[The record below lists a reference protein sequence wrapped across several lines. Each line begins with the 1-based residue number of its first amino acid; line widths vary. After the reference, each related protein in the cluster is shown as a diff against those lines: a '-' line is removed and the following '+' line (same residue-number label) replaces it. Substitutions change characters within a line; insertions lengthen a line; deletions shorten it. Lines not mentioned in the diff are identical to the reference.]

1 MRIQLITGIS
11 GSGKSVALRAYE
23 DAGYDCIDNLPVS
36 LIEQLVATLE
46 LEQCKQIAIAIDARR
61 GISISQLPA
70 LLQKLRAQHE
80 VNILFLNA
88 DTNTLVQRFSETRRR
103 HPLSNPNESTT
114 LIDVIEQERK
124 LLAPLADQAQQIDT
138 GHIPAHTLRSWIS
151 DNLKEKPIGL
161 AVIFESFAFK
171 KGVPSE
177 ADIVFDLR
185 CLPNPHYE
193 PQLRDLSGKNSSVIE
208 YLRQFPE
215 VAQMMD
221 DIKMYLEKWLP
232 RYLQDGRSYL
242 TVAIGCTGGQHRSVY
257 LVQQLKKYFSEKQAY
272 QDIYYLE
279 RHRELDSKNIRIG

>member
-1 MRIQLITGIS
+1 
-11 GSGKSVALRAYE
+11 
-23 DAGYDCIDNLPVS
+23 
-36 LIEQLVATLE
+36 
-46 LEQCKQIAIAIDARR
+46 
-61 GISISQLPA
+61 
-70 LLQKLRAQHE
+70 
-80 VNILFLNA
+80 
-88 DTNTLVQRFSETRRR
+88 LVQRFSETRRR

-151 DNLKEKPIGL
+151 DHLKEKPIGL

-193 PQLRDLSGKNSSVIE
+193 PQLRDLSGKDSPVIE

-221 DIKMYLEKWLP
+221 DIKTYLEKWLP

>member
-46 LEQCKQIAIAIDARR
+46 SENCKQIAIAIDARR
-61 GISISQLPA
+61 GESISQVPA
-70 LLQKLRAQHE
+70 LLQKLRAHHE

-114 LIDVIEQERK
+114 LIDVIEQERT

-151 DNLKEKPIGL
+151 DHLKEKPIGL

-193 PQLRDLSGKNSSVIE
+193 PLLRDLSGKDAPVAE
-208 YLRQFPE
+208 YLSRFPE
-215 VAQMMD
+215 VTQMMG
-221 DIKMYLEKWLP
+221 DIKSYLEKWLP
-232 RYLQDGRSYL
+232 RYLHVG
-242 TVAIGCTGGQHRSVY
+242 VVI
-257 LVQQLKKYFSEKQAY
+257 
-272 QDIYYLE
+272 
-279 RHRELDSKNIRIG
+279 

>member
-36 LIEQLVATLE
+36 LIEQLVTTLE

-124 LLAPLADQAQQIDT
+124 LLAPLADQAQQIYT

-151 DNLKEKPIGL
+151 DHLKEKPIGL

-193 PQLRDLSGKNSSVIE
+193 PQLRDLSGKDSPVIE

-221 DIKMYLEKWLP
+221 DIKTYLEKWLP

>member
-138 GHIPAHTLRSWIS
+138 GHIPTHTLRSWIS

-193 PQLRDLSGKNSSVIE
+193 PQLRDLSGKDSSVIE

>member
-138 GHIPAHTLRSWIS
+138 GHIPAHALRSWIS

-193 PQLRDLSGKNSSVIE
+193 PQLRDLSGKDSSVIE

>member
-138 GHIPAHTLRSWIS
+138 GHIPAHALRSWIS

-193 PQLRDLSGKNSSVIE
+193 PQLRDLSGKDSSVIE

-257 LVQQLKKYFSEKQAY
+257 LVQQLKKYFSEIQAY

>member
-11 GSGKSVALRAYE
+11 GSGKSVALRAFE

-36 LIEQLVATLE
+36 LIEQLVKTLE
-46 LEQCKQIAIAIDARR
+46 SENCKQIAIAIDARR
-61 GISISQLPA
+61 GDSISQVPA
-70 LLQKLRAQHE
+70 LLQKLRTQHE

-124 LLAPLADQAQQIDT
+124 LLAPLAEQAQQIDT
-138 GHIPAHTLRSWIS
+138 GHIPAHTLRNWIS
-151 DNLKEKPIGL
+151 DHLKEKPIGL

-193 PQLRDLSGKNSSVIE
+193 PQLRDLNGKDSPVIE

-221 DIKMYLEKWLP
+221 DIKTYLQKWLP

>member
-138 GHIPAHTLRSWIS
+138 GHIPAHALRSWIS

-193 PQLRDLSGKNSSVIE
+193 PQLRDLSGKDSPVIE

-221 DIKMYLEKWLP
+221 DIKTYLEKWLP

>member
-46 LEQCKQIAIAIDARR
+46 SENCKQIAIAIDARR
-61 GISISQLPA
+61 GESISQVPA
-70 LLQKLRAQHE
+70 LLQKLRAHHE

-114 LIDVIEQERK
+114 LIDVIEQERT

-138 GHIPAHTLRSWIS
+138 GHIPAHPLRSWIS
-151 DNLKEKPIGL
+151 DHLKEKPIGL

-193 PQLRDLSGKNSSVIE
+193 PLLRDLSGKDAPVAE
-208 YLRQFPE
+208 YLSRFPE
-215 VAQMMD
+215 VTQMME
-221 DIKMYLEKWLP
+221 DIKSYLEKWLP
-232 RYLQDGRSYL
+232 RYLHDGRSYL

-257 LVQQLKKYFSEKQAY
+257 LVQQLKKYFSENQMFN
-272 QDIYYLE
+272 DIYYLE
-279 RHRELDSKNIRIG
+279 RHRELDSKKTRIG

>member
-1 MRIQLITGIS
+1 M
-11 GSGKSVALRAYE
+11 
-23 DAGYDCIDNLPVS
+23 
-36 LIEQLVATLE
+36 
-46 LEQCKQIAIAIDARR
+46 
-61 GISISQLPA
+61 
-70 LLQKLRAQHE
+70 
-80 VNILFLNA
+80 
-88 DTNTLVQRFSETRRR
+88 VQRFSETRRR

-151 DNLKEKPIGL
+151 DHLKEKPIGL

-193 PQLRDLSGKNSSVIE
+193 PQLRDLSGKDSSVIE

-257 LVQQLKKYFSEKQAY
+257 LVQQLKKYFSEKQVY

>member
-11 GSGKSVALRAYE
+11 GSGKSVALRAFE

-36 LIEQLVATLE
+36 LIEQLVKTLE
-46 LEQCKQIAIAIDARR
+46 SENCKQIAIAIDARR
-61 GISISQLPA
+61 GDSISQVPA
-70 LLQKLRAQHE
+70 LLQKLRTQHE

-124 LLAPLADQAQQIDT
+124 LLAPLAEQAQQIDT
-138 GHIPAHTLRSWIS
+138 GHIPAHTLRNWIS
-151 DNLKEKPIGL
+151 DHLKEKPIGL
-161 AVIFESFAFK
+161 AVIFESFAYK

-193 PQLRDLSGKNSSVIE
+193 PQLRDLNGKDSPVIE

-221 DIKMYLEKWLP
+221 DIKTYLQKWLP

>member
-46 LEQCKQIAIAIDARR
+46 LEQCKQIVIAIDARR

-138 GHIPAHTLRSWIS
+138 GHIPAHALRSWIS

-193 PQLRDLSGKNSSVIE
+193 PQLRDLSGKDSSVIE

-272 QDIYYLE
+272 QAIYYLE

>member
-46 LEQCKQIAIAIDARR
+46 SENCKQIAIAIDARR
-61 GISISQLPA
+61 GESISQVPA
-70 LLQKLRAQHE
+70 LLQKLRAHHE

-114 LIDVIEQERK
+114 LIDVIEQERT

-151 DNLKEKPIGL
+151 DHLKEKPIGL

-177 ADIVFDLR
+177 ADIVFDLVAYR
-185 CLPNPHYE
+185 IPTMNHCYAISVEKMRL
-193 PQLRDLSGKNSSVIE
+193 LLSISAGSQK
-208 YLRQFPE
+208 LH
-215 VAQMMD
+215 
-221 DIKMYLEKWLP
+221 K
-232 RYLQDGRSYL
+232 
-242 TVAIGCTGGQHRSVY
+242 
-257 LVQQLKKYFSEKQAY
+257 
-272 QDIYYLE
+272 
-279 RHRELDSKNIRIG
+279 

>member
-46 LEQCKQIAIAIDARR
+46 SENCKQIAIAIDARR
-61 GISISQLPA
+61 GESISQVPA
-70 LLQKLRAQHE
+70 LLQKLRAHHE

-114 LIDVIEQERK
+114 LIDVIEQERT

-138 GHIPAHTLRSWIS
+138 GHIPAHTLRNWIS
-151 DNLKEKPIGL
+151 DHLKEKPIGL

-193 PQLRDLSGKNSSVIE
+193 PLLRDLSGKDAPVAE
-208 YLRQFPE
+208 YLSRFPE
-215 VAQMMD
+215 VTQMME
-221 DIKMYLEKWLP
+221 DIKSYLEKWLP
-232 RYLQDGRSYL
+232 RYLHDGRSYL

-257 LVQQLKKYFSEKQAY
+257 LVQQLKKYFSENQMFN
-272 QDIYYLE
+272 DIYYLE
-279 RHRELDSKNIRIG
+279 RHRELDSKKTRIG

>member
-46 LEQCKQIAIAIDARR
+46 SENCKQIAIAIDARR
-61 GISISQLPA
+61 GESISQVPA
-70 LLQKLRAQHE
+70 LLQKLRAHHV

-114 LIDVIEQERK
+114 LIDVIEQERT
-124 LLAPLADQAQQIDT
+124 LLAPLADQAPQIDT

-151 DNLKEKPIGL
+151 DHLKEKPIGL

-193 PQLRDLSGKNSSVIE
+193 PLLRDLSGKDAPVAE
-208 YLRQFPE
+208 YLSRFPE
-215 VAQMMD
+215 VTQMME
-221 DIKMYLEKWLP
+221 DIKSYLEKWLP
-232 RYLQDGRSYL
+232 RYLHDGRSYL

-257 LVQQLKKYFSEKQAY
+257 LVQQLKKYFSENHMFN
-272 QDIYYLE
+272 DIYYLE
-279 RHRELDSKNIRIG
+279 RHRELDSKKTRIG

>member
-36 LIEQLVATLE
+36 LIEQLVTTLE

-138 GHIPAHTLRSWIS
+138 GHIPAHALRSWIS

-193 PQLRDLSGKNSSVIE
+193 PQLRDLSGKDSSVIE

>member
-138 GHIPAHTLRSWIS
+138 GHIPAHALRSWIS

-193 PQLRDLSGKNSSVIE
+193 PQLRDLSGKDSSVIE

-272 QDIYYLE
+272 QDIYYL
-279 RHRELDSKNIRIG
+279 

>member
-138 GHIPAHTLRSWIS
+138 GHIPAHALRSWIS

-193 PQLRDLSGKNSSVIE
+193 PQLRDLSGKDYSVIE

>member
-23 DAGYDCIDNLPVS
+23 DTGYDCIDNLPVS

-61 GISISQLPA
+61 GTSITQLPA
-70 LLQKLRAQHE
+70 LLQKLRTQHE

-124 LLAPLADQAQQIDT
+124 LLAPLAEQAQQIDT
-138 GHIPAHTLRSWIS
+138 GHIPAHTLRSWIY
-151 DNLKEKPIGL
+151 DHLKEKPIGH

-193 PQLRDLSGKNSSVIE
+193 PQLRDLNGKDSPVIE

-221 DIKMYLEKWLP
+221 DIKTYLQKWLP

>member
-1 MRIQLITGIS
+1 MICARE
-11 GSGKSVALRAYE
+11 ARARE
-23 DAGYDCIDNLPVS
+23 RDDAD
-36 LIEQLVATLE
+36 
-46 LEQCKQIAIAIDARR
+46 RR
-61 GISISQLPA
+61 
-70 LLQKLRAQHE
+70 
-80 VNILFLNA
+80 
-88 DTNTLVQRFSETRRR
+88 RRR

-124 LLAPLADQAQQIDT
+124 LLAPLAEQAQQIDT

-151 DNLKEKPIGL
+151 DHLKEKPIGL
-161 AVIFESFAFK
+161 AVIFESFAYK

-193 PQLRDLSGKNSSVIE
+193 PQLRDLNGKDSPVIE

-221 DIKMYLEKWLP
+221 DIKTYLQKWLP

>member
-46 LEQCKQIAIAIDARR
+46 SENCKQIAIAIDARR
-61 GISISQLPA
+61 GESISQVPA
-70 LLQKLRAQHE
+70 LLQKLRAHHE

-138 GHIPAHTLRSWIS
+138 GHIPAHALRSWIS

-193 PQLRDLSGKNSSVIE
+193 PQLRDLSGKDSSVIE

>member
-1 MRIQLITGIS
+1 
-11 GSGKSVALRAYE
+11 
-23 DAGYDCIDNLPVS
+23 
-36 LIEQLVATLE
+36 
-46 LEQCKQIAIAIDARR
+46 
-61 GISISQLPA
+61 
-70 LLQKLRAQHE
+70 
-80 VNILFLNA
+80 
-88 DTNTLVQRFSETRRR
+88 LVQRFSETRRR

-138 GHIPAHTLRSWIS
+138 GHIPAHALRSWIS

-193 PQLRDLSGKNSSVIE
+193 PQLRDLSGKDSSVIE

>member
-46 LEQCKQIAIAIDARR
+46 SENCKQIAIAIDARR
-61 GISISQLPA
+61 GESISQLPA
-70 LLQKLRAQHE
+70 LLQKLRAHHE

-114 LIDVIEQERK
+114 LIDVIEQERT

-138 GHIPAHTLRSWIS
+138 GHISAHTLRSWIS
-151 DNLKEKPIGL
+151 DHLKEKPIGL

-171 KGVPSE
+171 KGVPGE

-193 PQLRDLSGKNSSVIE
+193 PLLRDLSGKDAPVAE
-208 YLRQFPE
+208 YLSRFPE
-215 VAQMMD
+215 VTQMME
-221 DIKMYLEKWLP
+221 DIKSYLEKWLP
-232 RYLQDGRSYL
+232 HYLHDGRSYL

-257 LVQQLKKYFSEKQAY
+257 LVQQLKKYFSENQMFN
-272 QDIYYLE
+272 DIYYLE
-279 RHRELDSKNIRIG
+279 RHRELDSKKTRIG

>member
-138 GHIPAHTLRSWIS
+138 GHIPAHALRSWIS

-193 PQLRDLSGKNSSVIE
+193 PQLRDLSGKDSSVIE

-232 RYLQDGRSYL
+232 RSLQDGRSYL

>member
-1 MRIQLITGIS
+1 MQIHLITGIS
-11 GSGKSVALRAYE
+11 GSGKSVALKAFE
-23 DAGYDCIDNLPVS
+23 DSGYDCVDNLPVPLLEN
-36 LIEQLVATLE
+36 LITAMENEGREFVAV
-46 LEQCKQIAIAIDARR
+46 AIDARR
-61 GISISQLPA
+61 GQSIAELPT
-70 LLQKLRAQHE
+70 LLETIRKKHQVR
-80 VNILFLNA
+80 VLFLNA

-124 LLAPLADQAQQIDT
+124 LLAPLAEQAQQIDT

-151 DNLKEKPIGL
+151 DHLKEKPIGL

-193 PQLRDLSGKNSSVIE
+193 PQLRDLNGKDSPVIE

-221 DIKMYLEKWLP
+221 DIKTYLQKWLP

>member
-11 GSGKSVALRAYE
+11 GSGKSVALRAFE

-36 LIEQLVATLE
+36 LIEQLVKTLE
-46 LEQCKQIAIAIDARR
+46 SENCKQIAIAIDARR
-61 GISISQLPA
+61 GDSISQVPA
-70 LLQKLRAQHE
+70 LLQKLRTQHE

-124 LLAPLADQAQQIDT
+124 LLAPLAEQAQQIDT

-151 DNLKEKPIGL
+151 DHLKEKPIGL

-193 PQLRDLSGKNSSVIE
+193 PQLRDLNGKDSPVIE

-221 DIKMYLEKWLP
+221 DIKTYLQKWLP

-257 LVQQLKKYFSEKQAY
+257 LVQLIKIF
-272 QDIYYLE
+272 I
-279 RHRELDSKNIRIG
+279 I